1 MKWDAHHLLLADAE
15 TIAKIVLAVLGMI
28 IWAVSHL
35 FGDKAKAKPPAPRP
49 RPQAPPRPPGV
60 GPAAG
65 GQPSTLEE
73 TLRREVEEFMRRAQ
87 GREPAAQQRSPQPR
101 PPQQPRNPQKGQGRQ
116 QQPPAKKA
124 VASQTRTPP
133 RRLTDAPGSQPSPL
147 TIEAGRGALA
157 GASVAAHVTEHLA
170 GAQTLAAHAQKLGAD
185 VAQADERLQEHLQQ
199 KFTHQLGALEQR
211 AVVPIVH
218 ATRSVVAQDLFA
230 LLSKPSGMR
239 QLVLASEILRRPEDR
254 WERRVGGAHTDA
266 SQRG

>member
-1 MKWDAHHLLLADAE
+1 MNFDAHHLPLADAE
-15 TIAKIVLAVLGMI
+15 TTAKIVLAVLGMI

-35 FGDKAKAKPPAPRP
+35 FGNKGNAKPAARP
-49 RPQAPPRPPGV
+49 RPQAPRPPGV

-65 GQPSTLEE
+65 GQPTTLEE

-87 GREPAAQQRSPQPR
+87 GRESTAQQPK
-101 PPQQPRNPQKGQGRQ
+101 NPQKGPQRRQ
-116 QQPPAKKA
+116 TPPAKKT
-124 VASQTRTPP
+124 VAQQAKTPP

-147 TIEAGRGALA
+147 TIEAGRGALV
-157 GASVAAHVTEHLA
+157 GSSVAAHVSEHLA

-185 VAQADERLQEHLQQ
+185 VAQADERLQVHLQE
-199 KFTHQLGALEQR
+199 KFTHQIGALEQR
-211 AVVPIVH
+211 IVETTVH
-218 ATRSVVAQDLFA
+218 AKRSVVAQELFA